1 MHFNVSYFKKVNGVY
16 KFFEK
21 VVEFDHTPTA
31 NEVAKHEGDGLYHTI
46 KVEVAKEI
54 IKEKIAEEVK
64 HVESKFNFRKPE
76 PVVAP
81 EPTPAPE
88 PEVTP
93 EPEAPVTEEPLVT
106 DTPAE

>member
-76 PVVAP
+76 PVVV
-81 EPTPAPE
+81 PTPTAE
-88 PEVTP
+88 PEVVA
-93 EPEAPVTEEPLVT
+93 EPEAPAAEEPVVT